1 MPKVVPEY
9 KEEAK
14 KRIIQNALKL
24 FSERGY
30 YKTRMIDIA
39 SSMGVSKGAIYQYFD
54 SKQELL
60 TAVLETHVKTRG
72 QEVQTFLESGGLQA
86 ISTGEFFDK
95 MLTLRLGTP
104 PLSFDLLQEATKNE
118 IIMEWIKTSSKK
130 WINELV
136 ILINDLK
143 KQGMIKKEVD
153 SQSLA
158 RGLIA
163 LRDGLYSSLSLLD
176 DQSRA
181 RKTWVDI
188 MGLLMKQVLI

>member
-14 KRIIQNALKL
+14 RRIIQNALRL

-72 QEVQTFLESGGLQA
+72 HEVQTFLESGGLQA
-86 ISTGEFFDK
+86 FSTGEFFDR
-95 MLTLRLGTP
+95 MLTLRMGTP

-118 IIMEWIKTSSKK
+118 TIMKWIRTSS
-130 WINELV
+130 E
-136 ILINDLK
+136 
-143 KQGMIKKEVD
+143 
-153 SQSLA
+153 
-158 RGLIA
+158 R
-163 LRDGLYSSLSLLD
+163 
-176 DQSRA
+176 
-181 RKTWVDI
+181 
-188 MGLLMKQVLI
+188 